1 MNDPAVLAS
10 LTDIIGKLADILLAL
25 VNLYGVVVIAVIGWI
40 VNTGKD
46 GPGVGWFRIIFFT
59 LGFAAFFAAHF
70 AGIWFVY
77 DRLQAVMAQWA
88 ALAGARYEGLAWLP
102 PREWLAAIW
111 GLNAI
116 ILFLAAVLLRQGGY
130 GRDEGG

>member
-1 MNDPAVLAS
+1 VTDPAVLSS
-10 LTDIIGKLADILLAL
+10 LTDIIAKLADILLAL

-46 GPGVGWFRIIFFT
+46 GPGVGWFRVMFFT

-70 AGIWFVY
+70 AGVWFVY
-77 DRLQAVMAQWA
+77 DRLQGVMAEWSS
-88 ALAGARYEGLAWLP
+88 LAGARYETLAWLP

-111 GLNAI
+111 GMNVV
-116 ILFLAAVLLRQGGY
+116 ILLLAAVLLRQGGY
-130 GRDEGG
+130 GRGER